1 MALDE
6 EIVHRVVNELS
17 NQRSRNEIVRM
28 VCEQGGVE
36 WGEAD
41 QLVKTI
47 EVEQGH
53 TIASRRLP
61 LLIFLS
67 TGTTL
72 IGALLFS
79 SSMQTIRDLFG
90 PDLGGLLENVALLIG
105 GSSPVVSGVSGL
117 AMMAGGAIG
126 MWLALERY
134 WQT

>member
-1 MALDE
+1 MALNE
-6 EIVHRVVNELS
+6 ELVQTVVSELS

-28 VCEQGGVE
+28 VCEQGRVE

-41 QLVKTI
+41 QLVKEI
-47 EVEQGH
+47 EMEYGH
-53 TIASRRLP
+53 TIARRRLP

-67 TGTTL
+67 AGTTL
-72 IGALLFS
+72 IGAILFS
-79 SSMQTIRDLFG
+79 SSLQTIRDLFG
-90 PDLGGLLENVALLIG
+90 ADLAGLLENVALLIG

-134 WQT
+134 YQT

>member
-6 EIVHRVVNELS
+6 EIVQRVVNGLS
-17 NQRSRNEIVRM
+17 NQRSRNEIVRI

-41 QLVKTI
+41 QLIKEI
-47 EVEQGH
+47 ETEHGH
-53 TIASRRLP
+53 TIARRRLP

-67 TGTTL
+67 AGTTL
-72 IGALLFS
+72 IGAILFS
-79 SSMQTIRDLFG
+79 SSLQTVRDLFG
-90 PDLGGLLENVALLIG
+90 ADLGGLLENVALLIG
-105 GSSPVVSGVSGL
+105 GSSPVVSGVGGL

-134 WQT
+134 FQT